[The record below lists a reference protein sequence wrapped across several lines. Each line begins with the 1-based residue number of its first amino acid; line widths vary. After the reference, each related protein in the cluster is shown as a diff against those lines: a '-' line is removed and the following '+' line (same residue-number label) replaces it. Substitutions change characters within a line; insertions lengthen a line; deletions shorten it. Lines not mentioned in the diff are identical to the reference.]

1 MCLRF
6 CSLLKIGGKEFK
18 DHTSSDKL
26 TKNAFNFPNSLI
38 LGSYF
43 KKKEKKSVV
52 YLGEKRE
59 NKGTIIFP
67 HRFQFFSNALMG
79 NIKIKQI
86 LR

>member
-26 TKNAFNFPNSLI
+26 TKNAIIFPNSLI

-43 KKKEKKSVV
+43 KKKKRKKIS
-52 YLGEKRE
+52 GTFGGKKERI
-59 NKGTIIFP
+59 KGPLYFHIDFNS
-67 HRFQFFSNALMG
+67 FLMH
-79 NIKIKQI
+79 
-86 LR
+86 